1 MHSNNNGLD
10 HIFHELSGYEGRREK
25 GSAVRE
31 RYQEALTKAFGETL
45 NTEAGAL
52 VLYHILDQTGYF
64 RISFTGNSHTFF
76 NEGQRSVGHE
86 IYNQLVMADK
96 EIFAKLDRLRKNL
109 EENFK

>member
-1 MHSNNNGLD
+1 MDNGDKWLD
-10 HIFHELSGYEGRREK
+10 NVFHDLSGYQGGQDKR
-25 GSAVRE
+25 STQSE
-31 RYQEALTKAFGETL
+31 RYKEALTTAFRETL
-45 NTEAGAL
+45 NSESGAL

-96 EIFAKLDRLRKNL
+96 EVFEKLDEVTKLIK
-109 EENFK
+109 ENFK